1 MFSLTFCLLTNAFRD
16 FMADAATG
24 LDSPTL
30 YDNANAHIG
39 VGDSNTAAVA
49 TQTDLQG
56 TSKFRQ
62 GMVASFPD
70 QSQGANVMR
79 FKASFGTGDANFAWE
94 EWGVFN
100 ASSAGTMMN
109 RKVESLG
116 TKTSAQTWEFTVD
129 IQLNVA

>member
-1 MFSLTFCLLTNAFRD
+1 MGLTTAFRD

-24 LDSPTL
+24 ISTPTL
-30 YDNANAHIG
+30 YDNTNAYIG
-39 VGDSNTAAVA
+39 VGDGNTAFSAA
-49 TQTDLQG
+49 QTDLQG
-56 TSKFRQ
+56 TSKTRKA
-62 GMVASFPD
+62 MEATFPD

-79 FKASFGTGDANFAWE
+79 FKSSFGTGDANYAWE

-109 RKVESLG
+109 RKVEALG

-129 IQLNVA
+129 IQLNLA